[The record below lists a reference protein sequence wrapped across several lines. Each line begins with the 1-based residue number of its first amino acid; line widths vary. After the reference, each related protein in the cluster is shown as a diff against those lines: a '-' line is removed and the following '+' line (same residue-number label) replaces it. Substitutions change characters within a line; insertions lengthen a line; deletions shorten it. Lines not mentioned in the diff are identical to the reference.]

1 MNKAHQKG
9 FTLLEIMVTVAIV
22 GILAAIAIPIYN
34 NYITKTRIADA
45 LTHGRVYAG
54 KVTIDKEDVVEAPSG
69 LEYSKIKL
77 AGSQKKPRVRIKLKK
92 TIDSTVLMDPDDRA
106 GGKVIVLS
114 EESSDASVQWVCTTN
129 LPQALIPEGCTYEEG
144 VGQRKLL
151 AEWTEGKGEACW
163 SPERT
168 ARGKSGWAV
177 GSCTSCN
184 QKGTQ
189 RRAEKGKKPGA
200 AKMHGTKCSGQY
212 FDEETLA
219 KIEVAEAEAAKV
231 EAAEAE
237 AAKVEAAEAEAAKVE
252 AARVAEEAEEAEE
265 ARVAEEAEAARVAEE
280 AEAARVAGLPP
291 GEAEREEAWDRL
303 IESGESTDGTPWA
316 EVPAKAQEDD
326 NVTACWDQKVSQ
338 VSLAADGDGSG
349 WVAGPHAP
357 APQRGTSRTMR
368 GVRYAG
374 RDLANGFPLS
384 AAYLGT
390 TALRRTFAAAVYNSD
405 VRPMGFVC
413 VPK

>member
-1 MNKAHQKG
+1 VSAIMNKQNQKG
-9 FTLLEIMVTVAIV
+9 FTLLELMVTVAIV

-219 KIEVAEAEAAKV
+219 KIEAAKEEAATPAVKQ
-231 EAAEAE
+231 
-237 AAKVEAAEAEAAKVE
+237 
-252 AARVAEEAEEAEE
+252 
-265 ARVAEEAEAARVAEE
+265 
-280 AEAARVAGLPP
+280 
-291 GEAEREEAWDRL
+291 
-303 IESGESTDGTPWA
+303 SGGFDYGTVWKRGMDA
-316 EVPAKAQEDD
+316 
-326 NVTACWDQKVSQ
+326 TACMKEDEDADTQIWVVGEIDATSRATIERKRE
-338 VSLAADGDGSG
+338 DGDKLMKE
-349 WVAGPHAP
+349 PRQHA
-357 APQRGTSRTMR
+357 
-368 GVRYAG
+368 
-374 RDLANGFPLS
+374 DANWIAFKKSKRML
-384 AAYLGT
+384 Y
-390 TALRRTFAAAVYNSD
+390 Y
-405 VRPMGFVC
+405 C
-413 VPK
+413 VD

>member
-1 MNKAHQKG
+1 MNTQKEKG
-9 FTLLEIMVTVAIV
+9 FTLLELMVTVAIV

-237 AAKVEAAEAEAAKVE
+237 AE
-252 AARVAEEAEEAEE
+252 AARLAEE
-265 ARVAEEAEAARVAEE
+265 ARVAE
-280 AEAARVAGLPP
+280 LPP

>member
-151 AEWTEGKGEACW
+151 AEWTEGNEACW
-163 SPERT
+163 SPERV
-168 ARGKSGWAV
+168 ARGESGWAA
-177 GSCTSCN
+177 GPCTLCD
-184 QKGTQ
+184 QTGTQ
-189 RRAEKGKKPGA
+189 GTANSGNHPGA
-200 AKMHGTKCSGQY
+200 AKVHGATCSGQY
-212 FDEETLA
+212 IDDETLA

-252 AARVAEEAEEAEE
+252 AARVAEEAEE